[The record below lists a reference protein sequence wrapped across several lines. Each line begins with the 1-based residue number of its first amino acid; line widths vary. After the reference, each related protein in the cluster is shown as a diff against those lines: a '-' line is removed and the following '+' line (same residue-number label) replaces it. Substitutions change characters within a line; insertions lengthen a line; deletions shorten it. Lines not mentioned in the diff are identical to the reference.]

1 MSKENETALAFLDQ
15 FWLRF
20 IINPWP
26 DGKINLHTYM
36 VSFFDILGGWK
47 TI

>member
-26 DGKINLHTYM
+26 DGKINLHGI
-36 VSFFDILGGWK
+36 FF
-47 TI
+47 